1 MRDAINMKKGK
12 VRVKKKPLIIL
23 LIIIGCALLCL
34 LTIYL
39 FTPKIK
45 IDGGNGMD
53 EIEYMS
59 DYQISSA
66 KAYRFGQELKGD
78 VTVEGTVDT
87 KNLGTYYLIYRY
99 GDGLFESKV
108 TKKVIV
114 QDTTSPVITLTGE
127 SEVTICPNAPQYE
140 EEGFQAFDN
149 YDGDISANV
158 EVTQE
163 NDKVIYKVK
172 DSSGNETLIERKVN
186 RKDDTPPVIT
196 LTGGNTVYT
205 TLNTSYDELGYTATD
220 TCDGDITSKVTI
232 TGDVDTSKLGTY
244 QKTYTVK
251 DSFGNETS
259 VTRTVIVRNRTSSTS
274 TTCGG
279 EPGVIY
285 LTFDDGPN
293 AYYTPVILDVL
304 KKYNVKATFF
314 VTMAG
319 PDSLIKREYDEGHAI
334 GLHTATHSYPVV
346 YASVDSY
353 FNDLNQVSDRV
364 YRITGVRSKII
375 RFPGGSSNTVSKKYS
390 PGIMSTLVTEVQ
402 NRGYQ
407 YFDWNISSG
416 DAGETTDPVV
426 EANNV
431 IRNLSRKCGNIVLM
445 HDIKKHT
452 SIAIESIVK
461 YGVENGYRFDVL
473 TVDTKPSHQK
483 VNN

>member
-1 MRDAINMKKGK
+1 MRKLK
-12 VRVKKKPLIIL
+12 VHLKKKPAIIL
-23 LIIIGCALLCL
+23 ATVLGCVLLCL

-45 IDGGNGMD
+45 IDGGND
-53 EIEYMS
+53 VETVEYMS
-59 DYQISSA
+59 EYQVSPA
-66 KAYRFGQELKGD
+66 EAYRFGQKLKGE
-78 VTVEGTVDT
+78 VTVQGTVDT
-87 KNLGTYYLIYRY
+87 KTLGTYYLIYHY

-108 TKKVIV
+108 TKKVV
-114 QDTTSPVITLTGE
+114 VKDTTGPVITLTGN
-127 SEVTICPNAPQYE
+127 SDVTMCPNALQYE
-140 EEGFQAFDN
+140 EEGYQAFDN
-149 YDGDISANV
+149 YDGDITANV
-158 EVTQE
+158 EVTE
-163 NDKVIYKVK
+163 ETDKVIYKVK
-172 DSSGNETLIERKVN
+172 DSSGNETTVERKIN
-186 RKDDTPPVIT
+186 RKDETPPTIT
-196 LTGGNTVYT
+196 LTGGYTVYT
-205 TLNTSYDELGYTATD
+205 TINTSYDELGYTATD
-220 TCDGDITSKVTI
+220 DCDGDLTSQVVI
-232 TGDVDTSKLGTY
+232 TGNVDTTKLGTY

-251 DSFGNETS
+251 DSAGNETT
-259 VTRTVIVRNRTSSTS
+259 VTRTVVVRNQTSSTS
-274 TTCGG
+274 SYCGG

-319 PDSLIKREYDEGHAI
+319 PDSLIKREYEEGHAI
-334 GLHTATHSYPVV
+334 GLHTATHQYPIV
-346 YASVDSY
+346 YGSVDSY

-364 YRITGVRSKII
+364 YRITGMRSNII

-416 DAGETTDPVV
+416 DAGETTDPSV

-431 IRNLSRKCGNIVLM
+431 IKNLSRKCGNIILM

-452 SIAIESIVK
+452 SQAIETIVK
-461 YGVENGYRFDVL
+461 YGVENGYKFDVL
-473 TVDTKPSHQK
+473 TVNTKPVHQR